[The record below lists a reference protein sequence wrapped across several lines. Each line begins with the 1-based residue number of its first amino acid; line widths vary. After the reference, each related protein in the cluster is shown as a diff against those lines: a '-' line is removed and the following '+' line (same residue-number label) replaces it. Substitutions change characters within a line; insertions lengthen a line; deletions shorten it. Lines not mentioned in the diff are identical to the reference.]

1 MRRILKEDV
10 SNHSRHH
17 PEAEGRGTRHM
28 TESGTMTSHN
38 VITDSGLLPLVE
50 VGLRLA
56 PTAAASGAAAAEI
69 ARCLEQAPSAAVR
82 IAAVG
87 REGSRVLVTLAVTLG
102 TVDEVKSAAAPAR
115 AALELLS
122 SIVERL
128 AAFDPAFTGLP
139 HASSTDARIAAE
151 IERERRFGSRR
162 TGQGEG
168 VTLAKAVVALSSA
181 H

>member
-1 MRRILKEDV
+1 
-10 SNHSRHH
+10 
-17 PEAEGRGTRHM
+17 M
-28 TESGTMTSHN
+28 TDHRSLVVHD

-56 PTAAASGAAAAEI
+56 PTAAASAAAAAEI
-69 ARCLEQAPSAAVR
+69 ARCLEQAPAAAVR

-102 TVDEVKSAAAPAR
+102 TVDEVKSAASPAR
-115 AALELLS
+115 AALELLA

-128 AAFDPAFTGLP
+128 AAFDPAFTSLP

-151 IERERRFGSRR
+151 IERERRFGALRI
-162 TGQGEG
+162 GQGEG